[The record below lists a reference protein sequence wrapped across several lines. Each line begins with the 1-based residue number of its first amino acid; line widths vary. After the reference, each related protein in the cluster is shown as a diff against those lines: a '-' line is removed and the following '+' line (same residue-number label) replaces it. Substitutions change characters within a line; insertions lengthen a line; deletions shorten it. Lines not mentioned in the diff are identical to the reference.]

1 MTDYS
6 IQAENLLRKMT
17 VEEKIAQLCSIWLLL
32 ENDGRLGVR
41 TLEGLRMGQSA
52 IDPFKEMKNGIGQ
65 ITRPLGT
72 KPVPPIEGVRLVNRV
87 QKFLKEETRLGIPAL
102 PHEECLA
109 GLMAQG
115 ATCFP
120 AGINNGAL
128 WDPELV
134 EEIGRAIGDEL
145 YSVGSRQGLSPV
157 LDVARDARWGR
168 TEESCGED
176 PYLVGC
182 TASAYVRGL
191 QGPDGRLVATLKH
204 FVGHSF
210 SEGGRN
216 HAPVRIGRRE
226 LADTFLLPFEMAVKL
241 AGASSVMPA
250 YHDIDGVPLHQ
261 SYEYLTRILRDEW
274 GFQGTI
280 VSDYEG
286 ISQLHTDHRTQGDY
300 SSTAAAA
307 LSAGVDVELPGSTVY
322 RKSLRKAL
330 EEGKL
335 EMAVLDQAVKRVLT
349 QKFRLGLFDNPW
361 ADEGALQLNTPEH
374 RSLAREAAAKSM
386 VLLKNDGI
394 LPLKK
399 DTKLALI
406 GPLADDPL
414 GMYSGYSFPVHLI
427 ISGIE
432 DGGKNLP
439 SLKQELDQR
448 VESPLI
454 YSRGCDILTRRSR
467 DSAVFPGDVAAE
479 GNVQKTFISRDTSKI
494 EEAVTAAGKADTIVL
509 ALGDLAGLF
518 LSGTVGEGSDTS
530 SLELPGVQARL
541 LDAVLN
547 TGKPVIIVCISGRP
561 YNLGRGVHEA
571 AAILQAWLPGQE
583 GPAAI
588 SDALFGK
595 VNPGGKLPVSIP
607 RKAGAMPF
615 FYNYKMKSAGMPI
628 QPDFGAEYPFGFG
641 LSYTSFELSDFSVQD
656 EAVPTD
662 GEVVMVCRL
671 KNTGKLKGDQVVQL
685 YVRDLY
691 ASTVRPVMELKAFK
705 RVSLAPGEI
714 TRLTFR
720 VPCDM
725 LSFTGLDH
733 RRIVEPGDF
742 EFILGTS
749 CRDIAYRHRI
759 SLYGET
765 RYPGKYWSME
775 SAVEILRE

>member
-6 IQAENLLRKMT
+6 KQAENLLHKMT
-17 VEEKIAQLCSIWLLL
+17 MEEKIAQLCSIWLLL

-52 IDPFKEMKNGIGQ
+52 IDPFNEMKNGIGQ

-182 TASAYVRGL
+182 TASAWVRGL
-191 QGPDGRLVATLKH
+191 QGRDGRLVATLKH
-204 FVGHSF
+204 FAGHSF

-261 SYEYLTRILRDEW
+261 SYEYLTRILREEW

-307 LSAGVDVELPGSTVY
+307 LRAGVDVELPGSTVY

-394 LPLKK
+394 LPLKE

-439 SLKQELDQR
+439 SLKQELEQR
-448 VESPLI
+448 VKSPLI

-467 DSAVFPGDVAAE
+467 DSAVFPGDVVAE

-494 EEAVTAAGKADTIVL
+494 EEAVTAAGKADAIVL
-509 ALGDLAGLF
+509 AVGDLAGLF

-541 LDAVLN
+541 LDAVLD

-571 AAILQAWLPGQE
+571 AAIIQAWLPGQE

-588 SDALFGK
+588 SDTLFGK

-671 KNTGKLKGDQVVQL
+671 KNTGKLKGDQVLQL

-705 RVSLAPGEI
+705 RVSLAPGES

-742 EFILGTS
+742 ELMLGTS
-749 CRDIAYRHRI
+749 CRDIAYRSRI

-775 SAVEILRE
+775 SAVEILGE

>member
-1 MTDYS
+1 MTDY
-6 IQAENLLRKMT
+6 IKQAEDLLQKMNI
-17 VEEKIAQLCSIWLLL
+17 EEKIAQLCSIWLLM
-32 ENDGRLGVR
+32 EDGGRLGVR
-41 TLEGLRMGQSA
+41 TLEGLQIGQSPL
-52 IDPFKEMKNGIGQ
+52 DPFKEMKNGIGQ

-72 KPVPPIEGVRLVNRV
+72 KPVSPLDGIRLLNRV
-87 QKFLKEETRLGIPAL
+87 QKYLKEKTRLGIPAL

-115 ATCFP
+115 ATYFP

-134 EEIGRAIGDEL
+134 ERIGRAIGEEL

-204 FVGHSF
+204 FAGHSF

-250 YHDIDGVPLHQ
+250 YHDIDGIPLHQ
-261 SYEYLTRILRDEW
+261 SHEYLTRLLREEW

-286 ISQLHTDHRTQGDY
+286 ISQLHTDHRTQEDY
-300 SSTAAAA
+300 SEAAAAA
-307 LSAGVDVELPGSTVY
+307 LAAGVDVELPGNTAY
-322 RKSLRKAL
+322 RKGLRSAL
-330 EEGKL
+330 EKGTL
-335 EMAVLDQAVKRVLT
+335 DMAVVDQAVKRVLT
-349 QKFRLGLFDNPW
+349 QKFRLGLFDNPY
-361 ADEGALQLNTPEH
+361 ADEGSLQLNTPEH

-386 VLLKNDGI
+386 VLLKNDGT

-399 DTKLALI
+399 DAKLALI

-432 DGGKNLP
+432 DGGKHLP
-439 SLKQELDQR
+439 SLKQELEQLI
-448 VESPLI
+448 ELPLI
-454 YSRGCDILTRRSR
+454 YKRGCDILSRRPK

-479 GNVQKTFISRDTSKI
+479 GDVQKTFISADTSGI
-494 EEAVTAAGKADTIVL
+494 QAAVKAAGEADTVVL
-509 ALGDLAGLF
+509 AVGDLAGLF
-518 LSGTVGEGSDTS
+518 LSGTVGEGSDSS
-530 SLELPGVQARL
+530 SLELPGVQSQLVDAI
-541 LDAVLN
+541 LD
-547 TGKPVIIVCISGRP
+547 TGKPVIILCISGRP
-561 YNLGRGVHEA
+561 YNLGRGFRDA
-571 AAILQAWLPGQE
+571 AAIIQAWLPGQE

-588 SDALFGK
+588 SDVLFGK

-628 QPDFGAEYPFGFG
+628 QPDFGAEFPFGFG
-641 LSYTSFELSDFSVQD
+641 LSYTSFELSDFSVNA
-656 EAVPTD
+656 EKVPLD
-662 GEVVMVCRL
+662 GEVVLECRL
-671 KNTGKLKGDQVVQL
+671 KNTGMLQGDQVVQL

-705 RVSLAPGEI
+705 RVSLAAGESF
-714 TRLTFR
+714 RLRFI

-725 LSFTGLDH
+725 LSFTGPDY

-742 EFILGTS
+742 EFMLGTS
-749 CRDIAYRHRI
+749 CKDIAYRQKI
-759 SLYGET
+759 GLYGEA
-765 RYPGKYWSME
+765 RYPGNTWSME
-775 SAVEILRE
+775 SIVEILEE

>member
-1 MTDYS
+1 MTDYAK
-6 IQAENLLRKMT
+6 QAEDLLAKMT
-17 VEEKIAQLCSIWLLL
+17 VEEKIAQLCSLWLLSG
-32 ENDGRLGVR
+32 ESGQLGVR
-41 TLEGLRMGQSA
+41 TLEGLKMGESA
-52 IDPFKEMKNGIGQ
+52 IDPFTEMQNGIGQ

-72 KPVPPIEGVRLVNRV
+72 KPISPLEGIRLVNRV
-87 QKFLKEETRLGIPAL
+87 QKFLVQKTRLGIPAL

-115 ATCFP
+115 ATYFP

-134 EEIGRAIGDEL
+134 EKVGRAIGEEL
-145 YSVGSRQGLSPV
+145 YSVGARQGLSPV

-191 QGPDGRLVATLKH
+191 QGPDKSLVATLKH
-204 FVGHSF
+204 FAGHSF

-216 HAPVRIGRRE
+216 HAPVRIGKRE

-250 YHDIDGVPLHQ
+250 YHDIDGIPLHQ
-261 SYEYLTRILRDEW
+261 SHEYLTRLLREEW

-286 ISQLHTDHRTQGDY
+286 ISQLHTDHRTQLDY
-300 SSTAAAA
+300 SEAAAAA
-307 LSAGVDVELPGSTVY
+307 LSAGVDVELPGNTVY
-322 RKSLRKAL
+322 RQGLKTALDRGRIDISL
-330 EEGKL
+330 
-335 EMAVLDQAVKRVLT
+335 VDQAVKRVLI
-349 QKFRLGLFDNPW
+349 QKFRLGLFDNPY

-374 RSLAREAAAKSM
+374 RVLAREAASKSL
-386 VLLKNDGI
+386 VLLRNDGI
-394 LPLKK
+394 LPLNSEK
-399 DTKLALI
+399 KLALV

-427 ISGIE
+427 ISGVE
-432 DGGKNLP
+432 DSGALLP
-439 SLKQELDQR
+439 TIKHELEQR
-448 VESPLI
+448 VGSGLI
-454 YSRGCDILTRRSR
+454 FRKGCEILSQRPKE
-467 DSAVFPGDVAAE
+467 SAVFPGDVTAE
-479 GNVQKTFISRDTSKI
+479 GDVQKTYISTDESGIR
-494 EEAVTAAGKADTIVL
+494 EAAEAASGADAIIL
-509 ALGDLAGLF
+509 AVGDLAGLF

-530 SLELPGVQARL
+530 SLELPGVQTKL
-541 LDAVLN
+541 LDAMLD
-547 TGKPVIIVCISGRP
+547 TGKPVIIVCASGRP
-561 YNLGRGVHEA
+561 YNLGRGFREA
-571 AAILQAWLPGQE
+571 AAVIQAWLPGQE

-595 VNPGGKLPVSIP
+595 INPGGKLPVSIP
-607 RKAGAMPF
+607 KKAGAMPF

-641 LSYTSFELSDFSVQD
+641 LSYTEFELSDFNTPAT
-656 EAVPTD
+656 EVPID
-662 GEVVMVCRL
+662 GEVILECRL
-671 KNTGKLKGDQVVQL
+671 RNKGALQGSQVVQL

-705 RVSLAPGEI
+705 RVSLSPGESV
-714 TRLTFR
+714 RLRFT

-725 LSFTGLDH
+725 LSFTGTDY

-742 EFILGTS
+742 DFILGTS
-749 CRDIAYRHRI
+749 CRDIAYRQKI
-759 SLYGET
+759 SVSGNP
-765 RYPGKYWSME
+765 RYPGQDRALVSV
-775 SAVEILRE
+775 VEAF